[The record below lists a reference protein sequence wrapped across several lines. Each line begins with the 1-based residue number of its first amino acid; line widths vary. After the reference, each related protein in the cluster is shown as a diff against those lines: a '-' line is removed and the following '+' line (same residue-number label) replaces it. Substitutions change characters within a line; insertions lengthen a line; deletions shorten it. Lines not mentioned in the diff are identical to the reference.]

1 MDGWD
6 GQVLQQEE
14 ESLALKLGIANQGLN
29 DPQYRHGV
37 LLYEVYQPG
46 TEVPYAIILNEKAVV
61 NKNPYQMPTW
71 DGEVGINGLR
81 ALVVP
86 GHYHGMSELSESKS
100 LFEEMNKIRNLRL
113 DGATLNTLPVFTRL
127 REVGIPELIHK
138 FVPGGIIP
146 VSRHDALQPLKK
158 DPMPAEAW
166 REPQEIKMEVEDA
179 MGIYTSTKG
188 APAQIGRVTG
198 TEFQGRANQAQLR
211 IKLDAMFTEEE
222 LNPSIRKIV
231 ALWAQ
236 MGDEYLRVRV
246 GGQPDPLIEI
256 AREELLEAMNV
267 DWRFRGATKAINKE
281 MQVQQLLMFVD
292 KFGAALKPAEI
303 RYLGKL
309 VLDTLDVRGGTS
321 IISEQG
327 TNEAVED
334 YTLQRQVQNMGMQQQ
349 LQAAM
354 QPPQP
359 AQPSGA
365 QGQPAPQPQAQPP
378 QGGGQ

>member
-1 MDGWD
+1 
-6 GQVLQQEE
+6 
-14 ESLALKLGIANQGLN
+14 
-29 DPQYRHGV
+29 
-37 LLYEVYQPG
+37 
-46 TEVPYAIILNEKAVV
+46 
-61 NKNPYQMPTW
+61 
-71 DGEVGINGLR
+71 
-81 ALVVP
+81 
-86 GHYHGMSELSESKS
+86 
-100 LFEEMNKIRNLRL
+100 
-113 DGATLNTLPVFTRL
+113 
-127 REVGIPELIHK
+127 
-138 FVPGGIIP
+138 
-146 VSRHDALQPLKK
+146 
-158 DPMPAEAW
+158 MPAEAW